1 MRVLLV
7 EDNPGD
13 ARLLEF
19 MLIDALSEYTLAK
32 AQSMA
37 EAVAHIRTQ
46 DFDVILLDL
55 SLPDSESQR
64 TFWQV
69 YAEAPGV
76 AIVVMTGLDDEVFAA
91 ELVQA
96 GAQDFLVKGSVDARW
111 LARAMRYAIERKRA
125 EERLR
130 LAAQVF
136 ESTLEGIVIT
146 DAEHAVVS
154 VNPAFCSMTGYDSDE
169 VVGKHL
175 HLIWGNMA
183 DAPHANQDT
192 SNGWRGESFLRR
204 KSGERFPVWMSITD
218 VLGLAK
224 EVSHRVT
231 VFAEIT
237 ALKQTEARLHFLAN
251 HDPLTGLP
259 NRMMFNER
267 LQQALAN
274 AQRTGDMVG
283 IMFIDLDRFKNVNDT
298 LGHTIGDHLLQ
309 QVAGRIGA
317 CVRGTDTIARLGGDE
332 FALVLTNVQQ
342 SEDADVVAQK
352 ILDALRP
359 AFLVDHHEIYITASI
374 GIACCPP
381 SGEISEML
389 LQRADVAMYSAKS
402 QGKDKFQRYEPEMDA
417 VAYERMVLEN
427 SLRRALERD
436 EYCLYFQPQVAMDDQ
451 RIIGVE
457 ALLRWQH
464 PELGLV
470 SPVEFIPLLEETG
483 LIVQVGDWVL
493 HEACRQARVWL
504 DEGNPVRVAVNLSVR
519 QLMQPDMVERVRDAL
534 RAADLPPELLE
545 LELTESI
552 FIENVEHNVDTL
564 NRIKALGVSIAIDDF
579 GSGASS
585 LAYLKHFPI
594 DTLKICQ
601 SFVVNVPSN
610 PEDAAI
616 ASAVIGLAQN
626 MALVSVAE
634 GVETAEQLDFL
645 RERRCDHIQGFL
657 FSKPMLPAEL
667 SSLLSHG
674 FLTGR
679 DSEPLER

>member
-1 MRVLLV
+1 MRILLV

-19 MLIDALSEYTLAK
+19 MLMEALPDYTLVM
-32 AQSMA
+32 AQSLK
-37 EAVAHIRTQ
+37 EATASIREQ
-46 DFDVILLDL
+46 DFDIILLDL
-55 SLPDSESQR
+55 SLPDSESKR

-69 YAEAPGV
+69 YAEAPTV
-76 AIVVMTGLDDEVFAA
+76 AIVVMTGLDDEAFAS

-111 LARAMRYAIERKRA
+111 LSRAMRYAIERKRA

-136 ESTLEGIVIT
+136 ESTMEGIVIT
-146 DAEHAVVS
+146 DARNQVVS
-154 VNPAFCSMTGYDSDE
+154 VNPAFCAMTGFESEE
-169 VVGKHL
+169 VLGQHRNI
-175 HLIWGNMA
+175 IWG
-183 DAPHANQDT
+183 DALEAVPVSHDG

-204 KSGERFPVWMSITD
+204 KNGERFPVWMSITD

-224 EVSHRVT
+224 EVSHRVI

-259 NRMMFNER
+259 NRLMFNER

-274 AQRTGDMVG
+274 AQRTGDQVG
-283 IMFIDLDRFKNVNDT
+283 VLFVDLDRFKNVNDT
-298 LGHTIGDHLLQ
+298 LGHTIGDRLLQ

-317 CVRGTDTIARLGGDE
+317 CVRGTDTVARLGGDE
-332 FALVLTNVQQ
+332 FALILTNVQHD
-342 SEDADVVAQK
+342 EDAQIVAQK

-359 AFLVDHHEIYITASI
+359 AFEVDGHEIYITASI

-381 SGEISEML
+381 SGEVAEML

-402 QGKDKFQRYEPEMDA
+402 LGKDTFQLYMPEMDA

-427 SLRRALERD
+427 NLRRALERN
-436 EYCLYFQPQVAMDDQ
+436 EFLLYFQPQVSMEDH

-470 SPVEFIPLLEETG
+470 SPIEFIPLLEETG
-483 LIVQVGDWVL
+483 LILPVGDWVL
-493 HEACRQARVWL
+493 TEACRQAKLWL
-504 DEGNPVRVAVNLSVR
+504 DGGSPVRVAVNLSVR
-519 QLMQPDMVERVRDAL
+519 QFTQTDLAAKVERIL
-534 RAADLPPELLE
+534 NHTGLPAELLE

-552 FIENVEHNVDTL
+552 FMENIDQNVHTL
-564 NRIKALGVSIAIDDF
+564 RRMKELGVSIAIDDF
-579 GSGASS
+579 GTGASS
-585 LAYLKHFPI
+585 LTYLKHFPI

-601 SFVVNVPSN
+601 SFVLNVPTNS
-610 PEDAAI
+610 EDAAI

-626 MALVSVAE
+626 MSMVSVAE
-634 GVETAEQLDFL
+634 GVETTEQLAFL

-657 FSKPMLPAEL
+657 FSKPMPAEEL
-667 SSLLSHG
+667 SQVLSE
-674 FLTGR
+674 GR
-679 DSEPLER
+679 IAL

>member
-19 MLIDALSEYTLAK
+19 MLMEALPDYTLAK
-32 AQSMA
+32 ATSLK
-37 EAVAHIRTQ
+37 EAIASIRAQ
-46 DFDVILLDL
+46 EFDLILLDL
-55 SLPDSESQR
+55 SLPDSESKR

-69 YAEAPGV
+69 YAEAPAV
-76 AIVVMTGLDDEVFAA
+76 AIVVMTGLDDEAFAS

-111 LARAMRYAIERKRA
+111 LSRAMRYAIERKRA

-136 ESTLEGIVIT
+136 ESTMEGIVIT
-146 DAEHAVVS
+146 DARNQVVS
-154 VNPAFCSMTGYDSDE
+154 VNPAFCAMTGFDSEE
-169 VVGKHL
+169 VVGQHRNI
-175 HLIWGNMA
+175 IWG
-183 DAPHANQDT
+183 DALEAVPLSQDG

-218 VLGLAK
+218 VLGLTR
-224 EVSHRVT
+224 EVSHRVI

-259 NRMMFNER
+259 NRLMFNER
-267 LQQALAN
+267 LQQALAS
-274 AQRTGDMVG
+274 AQRTGDHVG
-283 IMFIDLDRFKNVNDT
+283 VLFVDLDRFKNVNDT
-298 LGHTIGDHLLQ
+298 LGHTIGDKLLQ
-309 QVAGRIGA
+309 QVAARIGA
-317 CVRGTDTIARLGGDE
+317 CVRGTDTVARLGGDE
-332 FALVLTNVQQ
+332 FALILTNVQND
-342 SEDADVVAQK
+342 EDAQVVAQK
-352 ILDALRP
+352 VLDALRP
-359 AFLVDHHEIYITASI
+359 AFEVESHEIYITASI

-381 SGEISEML
+381 AGEMAETL

-402 QGKDKFQRYEPEMDA
+402 VGKDTFRQYIPEMDA

-427 SLRRALERD
+427 NLRRALERN
-436 EYCLYFQPQVAMDDQ
+436 EFLLYFQPQVSMDGHK
-451 RIIGVE
+451 IIGVE

-470 SPVEFIPLLEETG
+470 SPIEFIPLLEETG
-483 LIVQVGDWVL
+483 LILPVGDWVL
-493 HEACRQARVWL
+493 TEACTQARRWL
-504 DEGNPVRVAVNLSVR
+504 DAGNPVRVAVNLSVR
-519 QLMQPDMVERVRDAL
+519 QFTQSDLAGKVERIL
-534 RAADLPPELLE
+534 EQTGLPASLLE

-552 FIENVEHNVDTL
+552 FMENIEQNVQTL
-564 NRIKALGVSIAIDDF
+564 RRMKELGVSIAIDDF
-579 GSGASS
+579 GTGASS
-585 LAYLKHFPI
+585 LTYLKHFPI

-601 SFVVNVPSN
+601 SFVLNVPSN

-626 MALVSVAE
+626 MSMVSVAE
-634 GVETAEQLDFL
+634 GVETPEQLDFL
-645 RERRCDHIQGFL
+645 RARQCDHIQGFL
-657 FSKPMLPAEL
+657 FSKPMPADDL
-667 SSLLSHG
+667 AQVLAQGSIPVTPS
-674 FLTGR
+674 R
-679 DSEPLER
+679 

>member
-1 MRVLLV
+1 MRILLV

-19 MLIDALSEYTLAK
+19 MLMEALPDYTLAK
-32 AQSMA
+32 ASSLG
-37 EAVAHIRTQ
+37 EATASIREQ
-46 DFDVILLDL
+46 EFDIILLDL
-55 SLPDSESQR
+55 SLPDSESKR

-69 YAEAPGV
+69 YAEAPTV
-76 AIVVMTGLDDEVFAA
+76 AIVVMTGLDDEAFAS

-96 GAQDFLVKGSVDARW
+96 GAQYFLVKGSVDARW
-111 LARAMRYAIERKRA
+111 LSRAMRYAIERKRA

-136 ESTLEGIVIT
+136 ESTMEGIVIT
-146 DAEHAVVS
+146 DARNQVVS
-154 VNPAFCSMTGYDSDE
+154 VNPAFCAMTGFASDE
-169 VVGKHL
+169 VQGQHRNI
-175 HLIWGNMA
+175 IWG
-183 DAPHANQDT
+183 DALEAVPVSQDG

-224 EVSHRVT
+224 EVSHRVI

-259 NRMMFNER
+259 NRLMYNER
-267 LQQALAN
+267 LHQALAN
-274 AQRTGDMVG
+274 AQRTGDQVG
-283 IMFIDLDRFKNVNDT
+283 VLFVDLDRFKNVNDT
-298 LGHTIGDHLLQ
+298 LGHTIGDKLLQ
-309 QVAGRIGA
+309 QVAARIGA
-317 CVRGTDTIARLGGDE
+317 CVRGTDTVARLGGDE
-332 FALVLTNVQQ
+332 FALILTNVQHH
-342 SEDADVVAQK
+342 EDAQIVAQK

-359 AFLVDHHEIYITASI
+359 AFEVDAHEIYITASI

-381 SGEISEML
+381 SGEVAEML

-402 QGKDKFQRYEPEMDA
+402 LGKDTFQLYVPEMDA

-427 SLRRALERD
+427 NLRRALERN
-436 EYCLYFQPQVAMDDQ
+436 EFLLYFQPQVAMNDH

-470 SPVEFIPLLEETG
+470 SPIEFIPLLEETG
-483 LIVQVGDWVL
+483 LILPVGDWVL
-493 HEACRQARVWL
+493 TEACRQAKLWL
-504 DEGNPVRVAVNLSVR
+504 DGGHPVRVAVNLSVR
-519 QLMQPDMVERVRDAL
+519 QFTQTDLGGKVERILDSIG
-534 RAADLPPELLE
+534 LPAELLE

-552 FIENVEHNVDTL
+552 FMENIEQNVQTL
-564 NRIKALGVSIAIDDF
+564 KRMKALGVSIAIDDF
-579 GSGASS
+579 GTGASS
-585 LAYLKHFPI
+585 LTYLKHFPI

-601 SFVVNVPSN
+601 SFVLNVPTNS
-610 PEDAAI
+610 EDAAI

-626 MALVSVAE
+626 MSMVSVAE
-634 GVETAEQLDFL
+634 GVETAEQLAFL

-657 FSKPMLPAEL
+657 FSKPMPAEELHQVL
-667 SSLLSHG
+667 SA
-674 FLTGR
+674 GR
-679 DSEPLER
+679 ITP

>member
-19 MLIDALSEYTLAK
+19 MLLEALPEYMLAK
-32 AQSMA
+32 AASLQ
-37 EAVAHIRTQ
+37 EATRQIREN
-46 DFDVILLDL
+46 DFDIILLDL
-55 SLPDSESQR
+55 SLPDSESKR

-69 YAEAPGV
+69 YAEAPNV
-76 AIVVMTGLDDEVFAA
+76 AIVIMTGLDDEAFAS

-136 ESTLEGIVIT
+136 ESTMEGIVIT
-146 DAEHAVVS
+146 DAENRVVS
-154 VNPAFCSMTGYDSDE
+154 VNPAFCAMTDFDSEE
-169 VVGKHL
+169 VTGH
-175 HLIWGNMA
+175 HRNLIWG
-183 DAPHANQDT
+183 DALDT
-192 SNGWRGESFLRR
+192 VPVSHDGSNGWRGESFLRR
-204 KSGERFPVWMSITD
+204 KGGERFPVWMSITD
-218 VLGLAK
+218 VLGLAR
-224 EVSHRVT
+224 EVSHRVI

-259 NRMMFNER
+259 NRLMFNER
-267 LQQALAN
+267 LHQALAN
-274 AQRTGDMVG
+274 AQRVGDLVG
-283 IMFIDLDRFKNVNDT
+283 VLFVDLDRFKNVNDT
-298 LGHTIGDHLLQ
+298 LGHTIGDKLLQ
-309 QVAGRIGA
+309 QVAGRVGA
-317 CVRGTDTIARLGGDE
+317 CVRGTDTVARLGGDE
-332 FALVLTNVQQ
+332 FALILTNVQQ
-342 SEDADVVAQK
+342 TEDAQVVAQK
-352 ILDALRP
+352 MLDSLRP
-359 AFLVDHHEIYITASI
+359 AFEVEGHEIYITASI
-374 GIACCPP
+374 GIACCPA
-381 SGEISEML
+381 SGEMAEML

-402 QGKDKFQRYEPEMDA
+402 LGKDTFQLYMPEMDA

-427 SLRRALERD
+427 NLRRALERD
-436 EYCLYFQPQVAMDDQ
+436 EFLLYFQPQVSMDGH

-457 ALLRWQH
+457 ALIRWQH

-470 SPVEFIPLLEETG
+470 SPIEFIPLLEETG
-483 LIVQVGDWVL
+483 LILPVGDWVL
-493 HEACRQARVWL
+493 GEACRQAKVWL

-519 QLMQPDMVERVRDAL
+519 QFQQSDLAGKIERVL
-534 RAADLPPELLE
+534 QQTGLPAKLLE

-552 FIENVEHNVDTL
+552 FMDNIEHNVETL
-564 NRIKALGVSIAIDDF
+564 RRIKALGASIAIDDF
-579 GSGASS
+579 GTGASS
-585 LAYLKHFPI
+585 LTYLKHFPI

-601 SFVVNVPSN
+601 SFVLNVPTN

-626 MALVSVAE
+626 MSLVSVAE

-657 FSKPMLPAEL
+657 FSKPMPASEL
-667 SSLLSHG
+667 SQVLAEGSISA
-674 FLTGR
+674 
-679 DSEPLER
+679 SSN

>member
-1 MRVLLV
+1 MRILLV

-19 MLIDALSEYTLAK
+19 MLMEALPDYRLVM
-32 AQSMA
+32 AQSLK
-37 EAVAHIRTQ
+37 EATARIREQ
-46 DFDVILLDL
+46 DFDIILLDL
-55 SLPDSESQR
+55 SLPDSESKR

-69 YAEAPGV
+69 YAEAPTV
-76 AIVVMTGLDDEVFAA
+76 AIVVMTGLDDEAFAS

-111 LARAMRYAIERKRA
+111 LSRAMRYAIERKRA

-136 ESTLEGIVIT
+136 ESTMEGIVIT
-146 DAEHAVVS
+146 DARNQVVS
-154 VNPAFCSMTGYDSDE
+154 VNPAFCAMTGFESEE
-169 VVGKHL
+169 VLGQHRNI
-175 HLIWGNMA
+175 IWG
-183 DAPHANQDT
+183 DALEAVPVSHDG

-204 KSGERFPVWMSITD
+204 KNGERFPVWMSITD

-224 EVSHRVT
+224 EVSHRVI

-259 NRMMFNER
+259 NRLMFNER

-274 AQRTGDMVG
+274 AQRTGDQVG
-283 IMFIDLDRFKNVNDT
+283 VLFVDLDRFKNVNDT
-298 LGHTIGDHLLQ
+298 LGHTIGDRLLQ

-317 CVRGTDTIARLGGDE
+317 CVRGTDTVARLGGDE
-332 FALVLTNVQQ
+332 FALILTNVQHD
-342 SEDADVVAQK
+342 EDAQIVAQK

-359 AFLVDHHEIYITASI
+359 AFEVDGHEIYITASI

-381 SGEISEML
+381 SGEVAEML

-402 QGKDKFQRYEPEMDA
+402 LGKDTFQLYMPEMDA

-427 SLRRALERD
+427 NLRRALERN
-436 EYCLYFQPQVAMDDQ
+436 EFLLYFQPQVSMEDH

-470 SPVEFIPLLEETG
+470 SPIEFIPLLEETG
-483 LIVQVGDWVL
+483 LILPVGDWVL
-493 HEACRQARVWL
+493 TEACRQAKLWL
-504 DEGNPVRVAVNLSVR
+504 DGGSPVRVAVNLSVR
-519 QLMQPDMVERVRDAL
+519 QFTQTDLAAKVERIL
-534 RAADLPPELLE
+534 NHTGLPAELLE

-552 FIENVEHNVDTL
+552 FMENIDQNVHTL
-564 NRIKALGVSIAIDDF
+564 RRMKELGVSIAIDDF
-579 GSGASS
+579 GTGASS
-585 LAYLKHFPI
+585 LTYLKHFPI

-601 SFVVNVPSN
+601 SFVLNVPTNS
-610 PEDAAI
+610 EDAAI

-626 MALVSVAE
+626 MSMVSVAE
-634 GVETAEQLDFL
+634 GVETTEQLAFL

-657 FSKPMLPAEL
+657 FSKPMPAEEL
-667 SSLLSHG
+667 SQVLSE
-674 FLTGR
+674 GR
-679 DSEPLER
+679 IAL

>member
-19 MLIDALSEYTLAK
+19 MLMEALPDYTLAK
-32 AQSMA
+32 ASSLK
-37 EAVAHIRTQ
+37 EAIANIRAQ
-46 DFDVILLDL
+46 DFDLILLDL
-55 SLPDSESQR
+55 SLPDSESKR

-69 YAEAPGV
+69 YAEAPTV
-76 AIVVMTGLDDEVFAA
+76 AIVVMTGLDDEAFAS

-136 ESTLEGIVIT
+136 ESTMEGIVIT
-146 DAEHAVVS
+146 DARNQVVS
-154 VNPAFCSMTGYDSDE
+154 VNPAFCAMTGFESEE
-169 VVGKHL
+169 VLGQHRNI
-175 HLIWGNMA
+175 IWG
-183 DAPHANQDT
+183 DALEAVPVSQDG

-218 VLGLAK
+218 VLGLAR
-224 EVSHRVT
+224 EVSHRVI

-259 NRMMFNER
+259 NRLMFNER

-274 AQRTGDMVG
+274 AQRTGDQVG
-283 IMFIDLDRFKNVNDT
+283 VLFVDLDRFKNVNDT
-298 LGHTIGDHLLQ
+298 LGHTIGDKLLQ
-309 QVAGRIGA
+309 QVAGRVGA
-317 CVRGTDTIARLGGDE
+317 CVRGTDTVARLGGDE
-332 FALVLTNVQQ
+332 FALILTNVQND
-342 SEDADVVAQK
+342 EDAQIVAQK
-352 ILDALRP
+352 ILDAMRP
-359 AFLVDHHEIYITASI
+359 AFEVDGHEIYITASI

-381 SGEISEML
+381 SGDVAELL

-402 QGKDKFQRYEPEMDA
+402 LGKDTFRQYIPEMDA

-427 SLRRALERD
+427 SLRRALERN
-436 EYCLYFQPQVAMDDQ
+436 EFLLYFQPQVSMDGHK
-451 RIIGVE
+451 IIGVE

-470 SPVEFIPLLEETG
+470 APIEFIPLLEETG
-483 LIVQVGDWVL
+483 LILPVGDWVL
-493 HEACRQARVWL
+493 TEACLQGRRWL
-504 DEGNPVRVAVNLSVR
+504 DQGNAVRVAVNLSVR
-519 QLMQPDMVERVRDAL
+519 QFSHGDLAGKVERTL
-534 RAADLPPELLE
+534 LQTGLPAALLE

-552 FIENVEHNVDTL
+552 FMENIDQNVHTL
-564 NRIKALGVSIAIDDF
+564 KRIKELGVSIAIDDF
-579 GSGASS
+579 GTGASS
-585 LAYLKHFPI
+585 LTYLKHFPI

-601 SFVVNVPSN
+601 SFVLNVPAN

-626 MALVSVAE
+626 MSMVSVAE
-634 GVETAEQLDFL
+634 GVETPEQLDFL
-645 RERRCDHIQGFL
+645 RARRCDHIQGFL
-657 FSKPMLPAEL
+657 FSKPMPADEL
-667 SSLLSHG
+667 SLVLAQGSIPVTS
-674 FLTGR
+674 TTSR
-679 DSEPLER
+679 

>member
-1 MRVLLV
+1 MRILLV

-19 MLIDALSEYTLAK
+19 MLMEALPDYTLVM
-32 AQSMA
+32 AQSLK
-37 EAVAHIRTQ
+37 EATARIREQ
-46 DFDVILLDL
+46 DFDIILLDL
-55 SLPDSESQR
+55 SLPDSESKR

-69 YAEAPGV
+69 YAEAPTV
-76 AIVVMTGLDDEVFAA
+76 AIVVMTGLDDEAFAS

-111 LARAMRYAIERKRA
+111 LSRAMRYAIERKRA

-136 ESTLEGIVIT
+136 ESTMEGIVIT
-146 DAEHAVVS
+146 DARNQVVS
-154 VNPAFCSMTGYDSDE
+154 VNPAFCAMTGFESEE
-169 VVGKHL
+169 VLGQHRNI
-175 HLIWGNMA
+175 IWG
-183 DAPHANQDT
+183 DALEAVPVSHDG

-204 KSGERFPVWMSITD
+204 KNGERFPVWMSITD

-224 EVSHRVT
+224 EVSHRVI

-259 NRMMFNER
+259 NRLMFNER

-274 AQRTGDMVG
+274 AQRTGDQVG
-283 IMFIDLDRFKNVNDT
+283 VLFVDLDRFKNVNDT
-298 LGHTIGDHLLQ
+298 LGHTIGDRLLQ

-317 CVRGTDTIARLGGDE
+317 CVRGTDTVARLGGDE
-332 FALVLTNVQQ
+332 FALILTNVQHD
-342 SEDADVVAQK
+342 EDAQIVAQK

-359 AFLVDHHEIYITASI
+359 AFQVDAHEIYITASI

-381 SGEISEML
+381 SGEVAEML

-402 QGKDKFQRYEPEMDA
+402 LGKDTFQLYMPEMDA

-427 SLRRALERD
+427 NLRRALERN
-436 EYCLYFQPQVAMDDQ
+436 EFLLYFQPQVSMEDH

-470 SPVEFIPLLEETG
+470 SPIEFIPLLEETG
-483 LIVQVGDWVL
+483 LILPVGDWVL
-493 HEACRQARVWL
+493 TEACRQAKLWL
-504 DEGNPVRVAVNLSVR
+504 DGGSPVRVAVNLSVR
-519 QLMQPDMVERVRDAL
+519 QFTQTDLAAKVERIL
-534 RAADLPPELLE
+534 NHTGLPAELLE

-552 FIENVEHNVDTL
+552 FMENIDQNVHTL
-564 NRIKALGVSIAIDDF
+564 RRMKELGVSIAIDDF
-579 GSGASS
+579 GTGASS
-585 LAYLKHFPI
+585 LTYLKHFPI

-601 SFVVNVPSN
+601 SFVLNVPTNS
-610 PEDAAI
+610 EDAAI

-626 MALVSVAE
+626 MSMVSVAE
-634 GVETAEQLDFL
+634 GVETTEQLAFL

-657 FSKPMLPAEL
+657 FSKPMPAEEL
-667 SSLLSHG
+667 SQVLSE
-674 FLTGR
+674 GR
-679 DSEPLER
+679 IAL

>member
-19 MLIDALSEYTLAK
+19 MLMEALPDYTLAK
-32 AQSMA
+32 ASSLK
-37 EAVAHIRTQ
+37 EAIANIRAQ
-46 DFDVILLDL
+46 DFDLILLDL
-55 SLPDSESQR
+55 SLPDSESKR

-69 YAEAPGV
+69 YAEAPTV
-76 AIVVMTGLDDEVFAA
+76 AIVVMTGLDDEAFAS

-136 ESTLEGIVIT
+136 ESTMEGIVIT
-146 DAEHAVVS
+146 DARNQVVS
-154 VNPAFCSMTGYDSDE
+154 VNPAFCAMTGFESEE
-169 VVGKHL
+169 VLGQHRNI
-175 HLIWGNMA
+175 IWG
-183 DAPHANQDT
+183 DALEAVPVSQDG

-218 VLGLAK
+218 VLGLAR
-224 EVSHRVT
+224 EVSHRVI

-259 NRMMFNER
+259 NRLMFNER

-274 AQRTGDMVG
+274 AQRTGDQVG
-283 IMFIDLDRFKNVNDT
+283 VLFVDLDRFKNVNDT
-298 LGHTIGDHLLQ
+298 LGHTIGDKLLQ
-309 QVAGRIGA
+309 QVAGRVGA
-317 CVRGTDTIARLGGDE
+317 CVRGTDTVARLGGDE
-332 FALVLTNVQQ
+332 FALILTNVQND
-342 SEDADVVAQK
+342 EDAQIVAQK
-352 ILDALRP
+352 ILDAMRP
-359 AFLVDHHEIYITASI
+359 AFEVDGHEIYITASI

-381 SGEISEML
+381 SGDVAELL

-402 QGKDKFQRYEPEMDA
+402 LGKDTFRQYIPEMDA

-427 SLRRALERD
+427 SLRRALERN
-436 EYCLYFQPQVAMDDQ
+436 EFLLYFQPQVSMDGHK
-451 RIIGVE
+451 IIGVE

-470 SPVEFIPLLEETG
+470 APIEFIPLLEETG
-483 LIVQVGDWVL
+483 LILPVGDWVL
-493 HEACRQARVWL
+493 TEACLQGRRWL
-504 DEGNPVRVAVNLSVR
+504 DQGNAVRVAVNLSVR
-519 QLMQPDMVERVRDAL
+519 QFSHGDRAGKVERTL
-534 RAADLPPELLE
+534 LQTGLPAALLE

-552 FIENVEHNVDTL
+552 FMENIDQNVHTL
-564 NRIKALGVSIAIDDF
+564 KRIKELGVSIAIDDF
-579 GSGASS
+579 GTGASS
-585 LAYLKHFPI
+585 LTYLKHFPI

-601 SFVVNVPSN
+601 SFVLNVPAN

-626 MALVSVAE
+626 MSMVSVAE
-634 GVETAEQLDFL
+634 GVETPEQLDFL
-645 RERRCDHIQGFL
+645 RARRCDHIQGFL
-657 FSKPMLPAEL
+657 FSKPMPADEL
-667 SSLLSHG
+667 SLVLAQGSIPVTS
-674 FLTGR
+674 TTSR
-679 DSEPLER
+679 

>member
-19 MLIDALSEYTLAK
+19 MLMEALADYTLAK
-32 AQSMA
+32 ASSLK
-37 EAVAHIRTQ
+37 EAIASIREQ
-46 DFDVILLDL
+46 EFDLILLDL
-55 SLPDSESQR
+55 SLPDSESKR

-69 YAEAPGV
+69 YAEAPAV
-76 AIVVMTGLDDEVFAA
+76 AIVVMTGLDDEAFAS

-136 ESTLEGIVIT
+136 ESTMEGIVIT
-146 DAEHAVVS
+146 DARNQVVS
-154 VNPAFCSMTGYDSDE
+154 VNPAFCAMTGFDSEE
-169 VVGKHL
+169 VVGQHRNI
-175 HLIWGNMA
+175 IWG
-183 DAPHANQDT
+183 DALEAVPVSQDG

-218 VLGLAK
+218 VLGLAR
-224 EVSHRVT
+224 EVSHRVI

-259 NRMMFNER
+259 NRLMFNER

-274 AQRTGDMVG
+274 AQRTGDQVG
-283 IMFIDLDRFKNVNDT
+283 VLFVDLDRFKNVNDT
-298 LGHTIGDHLLQ
+298 LGHTIGDKLLQ
-309 QVAGRIGA
+309 QVAGRVGA
-317 CVRGTDTIARLGGDE
+317 CVRGTDTVARLGGDE
-332 FALVLTNVQQ
+332 FALILTNVQND
-342 SEDADVVAQK
+342 EDAQIVAQK
-352 ILDALRP
+352 ILDAMRP
-359 AFLVDHHEIYITASI
+359 AFDVDAHEIYITASI

-381 SGEISEML
+381 SGDVAEML

-402 QGKDKFQRYEPEMDA
+402 LGKDTFRQYLPEMDA

-427 SLRRALERD
+427 SLRRALERN
-436 EYCLYFQPQVAMDDQ
+436 EFLLYFQPQVSMDGHK
-451 RIIGVE
+451 IIGVE

-470 SPVEFIPLLEETG
+470 APIEFIPLLEETG
-483 LIVQVGDWVL
+483 LILPVGDWVL
-493 HEACRQARVWL
+493 TEACLQARRWL

-519 QLMQPDMVERVRDAL
+519 QFTQSDLAGKVEQIL
-534 RAADLPPELLE
+534 EYTGLPAELLE

-552 FIENVEHNVDTL
+552 FMENIEQNVQML
-564 NRIKALGVSIAIDDF
+564 KRMKALGVSIAIDDF
-579 GSGASS
+579 GTGASS
-585 LAYLKHFPI
+585 LTYLKHFPI

-601 SFVVNVPSN
+601 SFVLNVPAN
-610 PEDAAI
+610 PEDTAI

-626 MALVSVAE
+626 MSMVSVAE
-634 GVETAEQLDFL
+634 GVETPEQLEFL
-645 RERRCDHIQGFL
+645 RTRRCDHIQGFL
-657 FSKPMLPAEL
+657 FSKPMPADEL
-667 SSLLSHG
+667 THLLAQGSIPVTPDSS
-674 FLTGR
+674 R
-679 DSEPLER
+679 

>member
-1 MRVLLV
+1 MRILLV

-19 MLIDALSEYTLAK
+19 MLMEALPDYTLVM
-32 AQSMA
+32 AQSLK
-37 EAVAHIRTQ
+37 EATARIREQ
-46 DFDVILLDL
+46 DFDIILLDL
-55 SLPDSESQR
+55 SLPDSESKR

-69 YAEAPGV
+69 YAEAPTV
-76 AIVVMTGLDDEVFAA
+76 AIVVMTGLDDEAFAS

-111 LARAMRYAIERKRA
+111 LSRAMRYAIERKRA

-136 ESTLEGIVIT
+136 ESTMEGIVIT
-146 DAEHAVVS
+146 DARNQVVS
-154 VNPAFCSMTGYDSDE
+154 VNPAFCAMTGFGSEE
-169 VVGKHL
+169 VLGQHRNI
-175 HLIWGNMA
+175 IWG
-183 DAPHANQDT
+183 DALEAVPVSHDG

-204 KSGERFPVWMSITD
+204 KNGERFPVWMSITD

-224 EVSHRVT
+224 EVSHRVI

-259 NRMMFNER
+259 NRLMFNER

-274 AQRTGDMVG
+274 AQRTGDQVG
-283 IMFIDLDRFKNVNDT
+283 VLFVDLDRFKNVNDT
-298 LGHTIGDHLLQ
+298 LGHTIGDRLLQ

-317 CVRGTDTIARLGGDE
+317 CVRGTDTVARLGGDE
-332 FALVLTNVQQ
+332 FALILTNVQHD
-342 SEDADVVAQK
+342 EDAQIVAQK

-359 AFLVDHHEIYITASI
+359 AFEVDGHEIYITASI

-381 SGEISEML
+381 SGEVAEML

-402 QGKDKFQRYEPEMDA
+402 LGKDTFQLYMPEMDA

-427 SLRRALERD
+427 NLRRALERN
-436 EYCLYFQPQVAMDDQ
+436 EFLLYFQPQVSMEDH

-470 SPVEFIPLLEETG
+470 SPIEFIPLLEETG
-483 LIVQVGDWVL
+483 LILPVGDWVL
-493 HEACRQARVWL
+493 TEACRQAKLWL
-504 DEGNPVRVAVNLSVR
+504 DGGSPVRVAVNLSVR
-519 QLMQPDMVERVRDAL
+519 QFTQTDLAAKVERIL
-534 RAADLPPELLE
+534 NHTGLPAELLE

-552 FIENVEHNVDTL
+552 FMENIDQNVHTL
-564 NRIKALGVSIAIDDF
+564 RRMKELGVSIAIDDF
-579 GSGASS
+579 GTGASS
-585 LAYLKHFPI
+585 LTYLKHFPI

-601 SFVVNVPSN
+601 SFVLNVPTNS
-610 PEDAAI
+610 EDAAI

-626 MALVSVAE
+626 MSMVSVAE
-634 GVETAEQLDFL
+634 GVETTEQLAFL

-657 FSKPMLPAEL
+657 FSKPMPAEEL
-667 SSLLSHG
+667 SQVLSE
-674 FLTGR
+674 GR
-679 DSEPLER
+679 IAL

>member
-7 EDNPGD
+7 EDNRGD

-19 MLIDALSEYTLAK
+19 MLMEALADYTLAK
-32 AQSMA
+32 ASSLK
-37 EAVAHIRTQ
+37 EAIASIREQ
-46 DFDVILLDL
+46 EFDLILLDL
-55 SLPDSESQR
+55 SLPDSESKR

-69 YAEAPGV
+69 YAEAPAV
-76 AIVVMTGLDDEVFAA
+76 AIVVMTGLDDEAFAS

-136 ESTLEGIVIT
+136 ESTMEGIVIT
-146 DAEHAVVS
+146 DARNQVVS
-154 VNPAFCSMTGYDSDE
+154 VNPAFCAMTGFDSEE
-169 VVGKHL
+169 VVGQHRNI
-175 HLIWGNMA
+175 IWG
-183 DAPHANQDT
+183 DALEAVPVSQDG

-218 VLGLAK
+218 VLGLAR
-224 EVSHRVT
+224 EVSHRVI

-259 NRMMFNER
+259 NRLMFNER

-274 AQRTGDMVG
+274 AQRTGDQVG
-283 IMFIDLDRFKNVNDT
+283 VLFVDLDRFKNVNDT
-298 LGHTIGDHLLQ
+298 LGHTIGDKLLQ
-309 QVAGRIGA
+309 QVAGRVGA
-317 CVRGTDTIARLGGDE
+317 CVRGTDTVARLGGDE
-332 FALVLTNVQQ
+332 FALILTNVQND
-342 SEDADVVAQK
+342 EDAQIVAQK
-352 ILDALRP
+352 ILDAMRP
-359 AFLVDHHEIYITASI
+359 AFDVDAHEIYITASI

-381 SGEISEML
+381 SGDVAEML

-402 QGKDKFQRYEPEMDA
+402 LGKDTFRQYLPEMDA

-427 SLRRALERD
+427 SLRRALERN
-436 EYCLYFQPQVAMDDQ
+436 EFLLYFQPQVSMDGHK
-451 RIIGVE
+451 IIGVE

-470 SPVEFIPLLEETG
+470 APIEFIPLLEETG
-483 LIVQVGDWVL
+483 LILPVGDWVL
-493 HEACRQARVWL
+493 TEACLQARRWL

-519 QLMQPDMVERVRDAL
+519 QFTQSDLAGKVEQIL
-534 RAADLPPELLE
+534 EYTGLPAELLE

-552 FIENVEHNVDTL
+552 FMENIEQNVQML
-564 NRIKALGVSIAIDDF
+564 KRMKALGVSIAIDDF
-579 GSGASS
+579 GTGASS
-585 LAYLKHFPI
+585 LTYLKHFPI

-601 SFVVNVPSN
+601 SFVLNVPAN
-610 PEDAAI
+610 PEDTAI

-626 MALVSVAE
+626 MSMVSVAE
-634 GVETAEQLDFL
+634 GVETPEQLEFL
-645 RERRCDHIQGFL
+645 RTRRCDHIQGFL
-657 FSKPMLPAEL
+657 FSKPMPADEL
-667 SSLLSHG
+667 THLLAQGSIPVTPDSS
-674 FLTGR
+674 R
-679 DSEPLER
+679 

>member
-1 MRVLLV
+1 MRILLV

-19 MLIDALSEYTLAK
+19 MLMEALPDYTLVM
-32 AQSMA
+32 AQSLK
-37 EAVAHIRTQ
+37 EATARIREQ
-46 DFDVILLDL
+46 DFDIILLDL
-55 SLPDSESQR
+55 SLPDSESKR

-69 YAEAPGV
+69 YAEAPTV
-76 AIVVMTGLDDEVFAA
+76 AIVVMTGLDDEAFAS

-111 LARAMRYAIERKRA
+111 LSRAMRYAIERKRA

-136 ESTLEGIVIT
+136 ESTMEGIVIT
-146 DAEHAVVS
+146 DARNQVVS
-154 VNPAFCSMTGYDSDE
+154 VNPAFCAMTGFESEE
-169 VVGKHL
+169 VLGQHRNI
-175 HLIWGNMA
+175 IWG
-183 DAPHANQDT
+183 DALEAVPVSHDG

-204 KSGERFPVWMSITD
+204 KNGERFPVWMSITD

-224 EVSHRVT
+224 EVSHRVI

-259 NRMMFNER
+259 NRLMFNER

-274 AQRTGDMVG
+274 AQRTGDQVG
-283 IMFIDLDRFKNVNDT
+283 VLFVDLDRFKNVNDT
-298 LGHTIGDHLLQ
+298 LGHTIGDRLLQ

-317 CVRGTDTIARLGGDE
+317 CVRGTDTVARLGGDE
-332 FALVLTNVQQ
+332 FALILTNVQHD
-342 SEDADVVAQK
+342 EDAQIVAQK

-359 AFLVDHHEIYITASI
+359 AFEVDGHEIYITASI

-381 SGEISEML
+381 SGEVAEML

-402 QGKDKFQRYEPEMDA
+402 LGKDTFQLYMPEMDA

-427 SLRRALERD
+427 NLRRALERN
-436 EYCLYFQPQVAMDDQ
+436 EFLLYFQPQVSMEDH

-470 SPVEFIPLLEETG
+470 SPIEFIPLLEETG
-483 LIVQVGDWVL
+483 LILPVGDWVL
-493 HEACRQARVWL
+493 TEACRQAKLWL
-504 DEGNPVRVAVNLSVR
+504 DGGSPVRVAVNLSVR
-519 QLMQPDMVERVRDAL
+519 QFTQTDLAAKVERIL
-534 RAADLPPELLE
+534 NHTGLPAELLE

-552 FIENVEHNVDTL
+552 FMENIDQNVQTL
-564 NRIKALGVSIAIDDF
+564 RRMKELGVSIAIDDF
-579 GSGASS
+579 GTGASS
-585 LAYLKHFPI
+585 LTYLKHFPI

-601 SFVVNVPSN
+601 SFVLNVPTNS
-610 PEDAAI
+610 EDAAI

-626 MALVSVAE
+626 MSMVSVAE
-634 GVETAEQLDFL
+634 GVETTEQLAFL

-657 FSKPMLPAEL
+657 FSKPMPAEEL
-667 SSLLSHG
+667 SQVLSE
-674 FLTGR
+674 GR
-679 DSEPLER
+679 IAL

>member
-19 MLIDALSEYTLAK
+19 MLMEALADYTLAK
-32 AQSMA
+32 ASSLK
-37 EAVAHIRTQ
+37 EAIASIREQ
-46 DFDVILLDL
+46 EFDLILLDL
-55 SLPDSESQR
+55 SLPDSESKR

-69 YAEAPGV
+69 YAEAPAV
-76 AIVVMTGLDDEVFAA
+76 AIVVMTGLDDEAFAS

-136 ESTLEGIVIT
+136 ESTMEGIVIT
-146 DAEHAVVS
+146 DARNQVVS
-154 VNPAFCSMTGYDSDE
+154 VNPAFCSMTGFESEE
-169 VVGKHL
+169 VVGQHRNI
-175 HLIWGNMA
+175 IWGDTLEA
-183 DAPHANQDT
+183 VPVSQDG

-218 VLGLAK
+218 VLGLAR
-224 EVSHRVT
+224 EVSHRVI

-259 NRMMFNER
+259 NRLMFNER

-274 AQRTGDMVG
+274 AQRTGDQVG
-283 IMFIDLDRFKNVNDT
+283 VLFVDLDRFKNVNDT
-298 LGHTIGDHLLQ
+298 LGHTIGDKLLQ
-309 QVAGRIGA
+309 QVAGRVGA
-317 CVRGTDTIARLGGDE
+317 CVRGTDTVARLGGDE
-332 FALVLTNVQQ
+332 FALILTNVQND
-342 SEDADVVAQK
+342 EDAQIVAQK
-352 ILDALRP
+352 ILDAMRP
-359 AFLVDHHEIYITASI
+359 AFDVDAHEIYITASI

-381 SGEISEML
+381 SGDVAEML

-402 QGKDKFQRYEPEMDA
+402 LGKDTFRQYLPEMDA

-427 SLRRALERD
+427 SLRRALERN
-436 EYCLYFQPQVAMDDQ
+436 EFLLYFQPQVSMDGHK
-451 RIIGVE
+451 IIGVE

-470 SPVEFIPLLEETG
+470 APIEFIPLLEETG
-483 LIVQVGDWVL
+483 LILPVGDWVL
-493 HEACRQARVWL
+493 TEACLQARRWL

-519 QLMQPDMVERVRDAL
+519 QFTQSDLAGKVEQIL
-534 RAADLPPELLE
+534 EYTGLPAELLE

-552 FIENVEHNVDTL
+552 FMENIEQNVQML
-564 NRIKALGVSIAIDDF
+564 KRMKALGVSIAIDDF
-579 GSGASS
+579 GTGASS
-585 LAYLKHFPI
+585 LTYLKHFPI

-601 SFVVNVPSN
+601 SFVLNVPAN
-610 PEDAAI
+610 PEDTAI

-626 MALVSVAE
+626 MSMVSVAE
-634 GVETAEQLDFL
+634 GVETPEQLEFL
-645 RERRCDHIQGFL
+645 RTRRCDHIQGFL
-657 FSKPMLPAEL
+657 FSKPMPADEL
-667 SSLLSHG
+667 THLLAQGSIPVTPDSS
-674 FLTGR
+674 R
-679 DSEPLER
+679 

>member
-7 EDNPGD
+7 EDNAGD

-19 MLIDALSEYTLAK
+19 MLMEALPEYTLAK
-32 AQSMA
+32 AASLQ
-37 EAVAHIRTQ
+37 EATRQIREH
-46 DFDVILLDL
+46 DFDIILLDL
-55 SLPDSESQR
+55 SLPDSESKR

-69 YAEAPGV
+69 YAEAPNV
-76 AIVVMTGLDDEVFAA
+76 AIVVMTGLDDEAFAS

-111 LARAMRYAIERKRA
+111 VARAMRYAIERKRA

-136 ESTLEGIVIT
+136 ESTMEGIVIT
-146 DAEHAVVS
+146 DAENRVVS
-154 VNPAFCSMTGYDSDE
+154 VNPAFCAMTGFSGEE
-169 VVGKHL
+169 VTGH
-175 HLIWGNMA
+175 HRNMIWGDVLEA
-183 DAPHANQDT
+183 VPVSHEGC
-192 SNGWRGESFLRR
+192 NGWRGESFLRR

-218 VLGLAK
+218 VLGLAR
-224 EVSHRVT
+224 EVSHRVI

-259 NRMMFNER
+259 NRLMFNER
-267 LQQALAN
+267 LHQALAN
-274 AQRTGDMVG
+274 AQRVGDLVG
-283 IMFIDLDRFKNVNDT
+283 VLFVDLDRFKNVNDT
-298 LGHTIGDHLLQ
+298 LGHTIGDKLLQ

-317 CVRGTDTIARLGGDE
+317 CVRGTDTVARLGGDE
-332 FALVLTNVQQ
+332 FALILTNVQQ
-342 SEDADVVAQK
+342 AEDAEVVAQK
-352 ILDALRP
+352 MLDSLRP
-359 AFLVDHHEIYITASI
+359 AFEVEGHEIYITASI

-381 SGEISEML
+381 SGEMAEML

-402 QGKDKFQRYEPEMDA
+402 LGKDTFQLYMPEMDA

-427 SLRRALERD
+427 NLRRALERN
-436 EYCLYFQPQVAMDDQ
+436 EFLLYFQPQVAMDGH

-457 ALLRWQH
+457 ALIRWQH

-470 SPVEFIPLLEETG
+470 SPIEFIPLLEETG
-483 LIVQVGDWVL
+483 LILPVGDWVL
-493 HEACRQARVWL
+493 GEACRQARAWL

-519 QLMQPDMVERVRDAL
+519 QFQQSDLAGKVERILLDTG
-534 RAADLPPELLE
+534 LPAKFLE

-552 FIENVEHNVDTL
+552 FMDNIDHNVDTL
-564 NRIKALGVSIAIDDF
+564 RRIKALGVSIAIDDF
-579 GSGASS
+579 GTGASS
-585 LAYLKHFPI
+585 LTYLKHFPI

-601 SFVVNVPSN
+601 SFVLNVPAN

-626 MALVSVAE
+626 MSLVSVAE

-657 FSKPMLPAEL
+657 FSKPMPASEL
-667 SSLLSHG
+667 SQVLADGLITIKPSLAHQ
-674 FLTGR
+674 
-679 DSEPLER
+679 

>member
-19 MLIDALSEYTLAK
+19 MLLEALPEYTLAK
-32 AQSMA
+32 AASLQ
-37 EAVAHIRTQ
+37 EATRQIREN
-46 DFDVILLDL
+46 DFDIILLDL
-55 SLPDSESQR
+55 SLPDSESKR

-69 YAEAPGV
+69 YAEAPNV
-76 AIVVMTGLDDEVFAA
+76 AIVIMTGLDDEAFAS

-136 ESTLEGIVIT
+136 ESTMEGIVIT
-146 DAEHAVVS
+146 DAENRVVS
-154 VNPAFCSMTGYDSDE
+154 VNPAFCAMTDFDSEE
-169 VVGKHL
+169 VTGH
-175 HLIWGNMA
+175 HRNLIWG
-183 DAPHANQDT
+183 DALDT
-192 SNGWRGESFLRR
+192 VPVSHDGSNGWRGESFLRR
-204 KSGERFPVWMSITD
+204 KGGERFPVWMSITD
-218 VLGLAK
+218 VLGLAR
-224 EVSHRVT
+224 EVSHRVI

-259 NRMMFNER
+259 NRLMFNER
-267 LQQALAN
+267 LHQALAN
-274 AQRTGDMVG
+274 AQRVGDLVG
-283 IMFIDLDRFKNVNDT
+283 VLFVDLDRFKNVNDT
-298 LGHTIGDHLLQ
+298 LGHTIGDKLLQ
-309 QVAGRIGA
+309 QVAGRVGA
-317 CVRGTDTIARLGGDE
+317 CVRGTDTVARLGGDE
-332 FALVLTNVQQ
+332 FALILTNVQQ
-342 SEDADVVAQK
+342 TEDAQVVAQK
-352 ILDALRP
+352 MLDSLRP
-359 AFLVDHHEIYITASI
+359 AFEVEGHEIYITASI
-374 GIACCPP
+374 GIACCPA
-381 SGEISEML
+381 SGEMAEML

-402 QGKDKFQRYEPEMDA
+402 LGKDTFQLYMPEMDA

-427 SLRRALERD
+427 NLRRALERD
-436 EYCLYFQPQVAMDDQ
+436 EFLLYFQPQVSMDGH

-457 ALLRWQH
+457 ALIRWQH

-470 SPVEFIPLLEETG
+470 SPIEFIPLLEETG
-483 LIVQVGDWVL
+483 LILPVGDWVL
-493 HEACRQARVWL
+493 GEACRQAKVWL

-519 QLMQPDMVERVRDAL
+519 QFQQSDLAGKIERVL
-534 RAADLPPELLE
+534 QQTGLPAKLLE

-552 FIENVEHNVDTL
+552 FMDNIEHNVETL
-564 NRIKALGVSIAIDDF
+564 RRIKALGASIAIDDF
-579 GSGASS
+579 GTGASS
-585 LAYLKHFPI
+585 LTYLKHFPI

-601 SFVVNVPSN
+601 SFVLNVPTN

-626 MALVSVAE
+626 MSLVSVAE

-657 FSKPMLPAEL
+657 FSKPMPASEL
-667 SSLLSHG
+667 SQVLAEGSISA
-674 FLTGR
+674 
-679 DSEPLER
+679 SSN